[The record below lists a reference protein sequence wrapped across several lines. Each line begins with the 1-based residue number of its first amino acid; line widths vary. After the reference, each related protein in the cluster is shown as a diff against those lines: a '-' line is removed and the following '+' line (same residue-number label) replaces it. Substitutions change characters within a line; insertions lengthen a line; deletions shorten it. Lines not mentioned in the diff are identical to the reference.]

1 MKRSKKTLKVFAI
14 LFSLIGLSIT
24 LFFGIIGFRYLL
36 VYNNRDIAY
45 AKVIEINRK
54 QGYTL
59 VRYTTNDQSYNRKL
73 RMIDSSWYEG
83 RYITVIYDKDNPGKS
98 FIKNQAIT
106 ALFMTIVGVV
116 FSILGLVVAL
126 ILRSYIKK
134 KKYLFKY
141 GKKIEAKIDKVSIN
155 NAIHFKG
162 KNPYQIELSYKEG
175 NKTYNFIHTE
185 LWFDV
190 KKVIEDY
197 KLKTIEVIVNKDNY
211 NDYYINLG
219 KYGKN
224 NNKKKNVKKRK

>member
-1 MKRSKKTLKVFAI
+1 MKRSKKTLRVFAI
-14 LFSLIGLSIT
+14 LFSIIGVSLILS
-24 LFFGIIGFRYLL
+24 FGVIGFRYFL

-45 AKVIEINRK
+45 AKVIEINRN

-59 VRYTTNDQSYNRKL
+59 VRYTTNNQSYNRKL

-83 RYITVIYDKDNPGKS
+83 RYITVIYDKDNPNKS

-106 ALFMTIVGVV
+106 ALVMTIVGII
-116 FSILGLVVAL
+116 FSILGLVMFLV
-126 ILRSYIKK
+126 LRIYIKK
-134 KKYLFKY
+134 KRYLLKY

-175 NKTYNFIHTE
+175 NKVYHFIHTE

-190 KKVIEDY
+190 NKVIEDY
-197 KLKTIEVIVNKDNY
+197 HLETVEVLVDKSNY
-211 NDYYINLG
+211 NNYYINLG
-219 KYGKN
+219 KYGR
-224 NNKKKNVKKRK
+224 KKKNVKKRK

>member
-14 LFSLIGLSIT
+14 LFGVIGISLFLT
-24 LFFGIIGFRYLL
+24 FGVIGFRYLL

-45 AKVIEINRK
+45 AKVIEINRN

-59 VRYTTNDQSYNRKL
+59 VRYDIDNQTYNRKL
-73 RMIDSSWYEG
+73 RMLDSSWYEG
-83 RYITVIYDKDNPGKS
+83 KYITVIYDKDEPSKS

-106 ALFMTIVGVV
+106 ALFMTIAGAV
-116 FSILGLVVAL
+116 FSFLSLAMAL

-134 KKYLFKY
+134 KKYLLKH
-141 GKKIEAKIDKVSIN
+141 GKKIEAKIDKLSIN

-175 NKTYNFIHTE
+175 NKVYHFIHTE

-190 KKVIEDY
+190 KQLIEDK
-197 KLKTIEVIVNKDNY
+197 KLETVEVLVDPDNY
-211 NDYYINLG
+211 DNYYINLG
-219 KYGKN
+219 RYGK
-224 NNKKKNVKKRK
+224 KKKNVKKRK